1 MTLITGRQQYDK
13 IQQLFI
19 KSHIYYN
26 ILLMIIKTKNKILN
40 ETVTII
46 KNTKMINI
54 IEIIKILQMIKFT
67 DVWSQVCIL

>member
-19 KSHIYYN
+19 TSHIYYN
-26 ILLMIIKTKNKILN
+26 ILLMIIKTINKILN